1 MTGDIDEPEEIN
13 NDDGAAADAV
23 ADDNDSVA
31 DALADGDIV
40 VDIDDDN
47 VGDLSVEIN
56 VEELVAKIEST
67 EGEEVAEKVEVR
79 KKLDDILEQHDGDL
93 DSTYEFDLNS
103 EDD

>member
-23 ADDNDSVA
+23 ADDDGSVA
-31 DALADGDIV
+31 DAVADGDIV

-67 EGEEVAEKVEVR
+67 DGEEVAEKAEVR
-79 KKLDDILEQHDGDL
+79 KKLDDILEQQDGDL
-93 DSTYEFDLNS
+93 DSTYEFDLNG

>member
-67 EGEEVAEKVEVR
+67 DGEEVAEKVEVR